1 MGTFNEANVDIILD
15 NLLIFQADHR
25 RAWGDESDRELA
37 LTGKPL
43 SGPSEDEG
51 PFQPT
56 NHSGTQINV
65 YHGPPG
71 VLTSEE
77 CTSLI
82 PIP

>member
-71 VLTSEE
+71 VLMRKSA
-77 CTSLI
+77 LV
-82 PIP
+82 